1 MKAIDGTLHNFQ
13 VTGNS
18 GGGEKTITTSERQC
32 SCPPCR
38 QDPTNIETCRYKEE
52 RGEIK
57 VHKVRDLDDIEREN
71 LILDPHGI
79 RALTIKD
86 LKDELKARYLPISG
100 NKKVLMQRLTECLE
114 QDDTVI
120 EYDEISSEEQAWDSN
135 DIHT

>member
-1 MKAIDGTLHNFQ
+1 MI
-13 VTGNS
+13 
-18 GGGEKTITTSERQC
+18 
-32 SCPPCR
+32 
-38 QDPTNIETCRYKEE
+38 
-52 RGEIK
+52 
-57 VHKVRDLDDIEREN
+57 N

-79 RALTIKD
+79 IALKIKD

-100 NKKVLMQRLTECLE
+100 NKKVLMQRLTEFLE